1 MNAPDPASEHLIG
14 QRLMVGFDGRRWNA
28 DLEFCICD
36 LQPCGLILFSAN
48 IDTPEQVRAL
58 CADAQ
63 KCATDAGLPPLI
75 IAVDQEGGPVARLR
89 PPAFPDFKGA
99 AEMTGVEDADA
110 FARLIAKELGSIGI
124 NMDMAPVLD
133 TACPDVDSVM
143 LTRAFG
149 PDPQSVTPMGL
160 AVIEGLQQRGIMAV
174 AKHFPGIGRTTLDS
188 HLERPDLDT
197 DRNALLAVDCVP
209 FKAAFAAKVAAVM
222 LAHIRY
228 TAIDPH
234 WPASLSERVVKN
246 LLRDQMGYAGVII
259 TDDLDM
265 GAIIRHYSDAALLE
279 RIVTAGVD
287 IALICHS
294 GPRRD
299 KALTHLKQALE
310 NCHQPDTHAQS
321 VARILALKQRFIKDH
336 PDAGDPSATRVSGKA

>member
-1 MNAPDPASEHLIG
+1 MNALDPASEHLMG
-14 QRLMVGFDGRRWNA
+14 QRLMVGFDGTGWNA
-28 DLEFCICD
+28 DIEFCIRD

-48 IDTPEQVRAL
+48 IDTPEQVRRL

-63 KCATDAGLPPLI
+63 KCAADQGLPPLI

-89 PPAFPDFKGA
+89 PPAFPHFMGA
-99 AEMTGVEDADA
+99 AEMAGLDDAET
-110 FARLIAKELGSIGI
+110 FARLAARELNDIGI

-133 TACPDVDSVM
+133 TADPGVDSVM

-197 DRNALLAVDCVP
+197 DLDTLLSVDCAP
-209 FKAAFAAKVAAVM
+209 FQDAFAAKVAAVM
-222 LAHIRY
+222 LSHIRY
-228 TAIDPH
+228 TAIDPL
-234 WPASLSERVVKN
+234 WPASLSQRVVQD
-246 LLRDQMGYAGVII
+246 LLRDQMGYAGVVV

-294 GPRRD
+294 GTRRD
-299 KALTHLKQALE
+299 NALNHLQSTLDKGPHAAS
-310 NCHQPDTHAQS
+310 HQES
-321 VARILALKQRFIKDH
+321 VARILGLKQRFIQI
-336 PDAGDPSATRVSGKA
+336 